1 MTTLRLALVQ
11 LAVTDDKAINIS
23 RAISFVKQAK
33 QRDADVVALPEC
45 FNSPYGTAAAK
56 TNEIY
61 VIGGSIP
68 ERDGEQLFNTCT
80 VWDSKG
86 TFIGKYRKMHLF
98 DVDVEGKISFKE
110 SDTITAGNELFTF
123 RVKGW
128 KIGLGICHDIRF
140 EELARLYRNLGNP
153 IHNESTLPHTL
164 PYTHSFSA
172 VHPSTGCQLMFYPGA
187 FESTVT
193 GPLHWSLL
201 QRARANDAQ
210 LYVAGVSSAKV
221 DGFGYESY
229 GHTQLTDPWGRVLKE
244 LEFAED
250 MIVADID
257 MTVVDE
263 VRTQIPIFGQRR
275 EDLYETAWMK
285 N

>member
-23 RAISFVKQAK
+23 RAIFFVEQAK
-33 QRDADVVALPEC
+33 QQGADVVALPEC

-56 TNEIY
+56 TNEIC

-80 VWDSKG
+80 VWDSNG

-110 SDTITAGNELFTF
+110 SDTITAGNELLTF

-140 EELARLYRNLGNP
+140 EELARLYRNLG
-153 IHNESTLPHTL
+153 
-164 PYTHSFSA
+164 
-172 VHPSTGCQLMFYPGA
+172 CQLMFYPVA

-221 DGFGYESY
+221 EGFGYESY

-275 EDLYETAWMK
+275 EDLYETAWIK

>member
-23 RAISFVKQAK
+23 RAISFVEQAK
-33 QRDADVVALPEC
+33 QRGADVVALPEC
-45 FNSPYGTAAAK
+45 FNSPYGTVHFRNFAENIPAGETSLALSAAAK
-56 TNEIY
+56 TNEIC

-80 VWDSKG
+80 VWDSNG

-110 SDTITAGNELFTF
+110 SDTITAGNELLTF

-140 EELARLYRNLGNP
+140 EELARLYRNL
-153 IHNESTLPHTL
+153 
-164 PYTHSFSA
+164 
-172 VHPSTGCQLMFYPGA
+172 GCQLMFYPGA

-275 EDLYETAWMK
+275 EDLYETAWIK

>member
-45 FNSPYGTAAAK
+45 FNSPYGTVHFRNFAENIPAGETSLALSAAAK

-140 EELARLYRNLGNP
+140 EELARLYRNL
-153 IHNESTLPHTL
+153 
-164 PYTHSFSA
+164 
-172 VHPSTGCQLMFYPGA
+172 GCQLMFYPGA